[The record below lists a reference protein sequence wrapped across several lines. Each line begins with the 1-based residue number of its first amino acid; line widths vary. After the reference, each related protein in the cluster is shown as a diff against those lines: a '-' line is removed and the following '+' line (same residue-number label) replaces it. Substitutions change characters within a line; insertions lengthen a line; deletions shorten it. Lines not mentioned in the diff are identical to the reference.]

1 MKQRIGT
8 ALSLVGLA
16 AIAVSLYLVNP
27 ALLIGVGGVI
37 AVGVGNI
44 LSR

>member
-8 ALSLVGLA
+8 AIALAGLL
-16 AIAVSLYLVNP
+16 AIVACIYLVNP
-27 ALLIGVGGVI
+27 VLLIGVGGLI